1 MANGMG
7 TGHNAMGTHGSGS
20 QWYGNRSHS
29 LVLRPFLKSDISCHM
44 GRTILCTE
52 CHNCIYKSGTQFSTA
67 TAHTNYYTIAR
78 AGCKVF
84 CQIGDLNTKI
94 VPSPCEKNVSDH
106 SGMGTDHS
114 RHAFHLE
121 VVVKANKEGERD
133 GGEDPLLIEGVLHL
147 LQLDHLLLVQDLEGV
162 VGLGQLVL
170 NQHHSAK

>member
-1 MANGMG
+1 MLCKSIKLVCWGYCDHPVRHIHRYQTEVEWLMANGMG

-29 LVLRPFLKSDISCHM
+29 LVLRPFLKSDISYHM

-84 CQIGDLNTKI
+84 CHLIGDLNTKI

-114 RHAFHLE
+114 RHAENKFEQCHLW
-121 VVVKANKEGERD
+121 
-133 GGEDPLLIEGVLHL
+133 
-147 LQLDHLLLVQDLEGV
+147 
-162 VGLGQLVL
+162 
-170 NQHHSAK
+170 